1 MSNRTP
7 LTRNM
12 LTKPFTFTVGGVDM
26 VRSPMT
32 EDEINSFGLTVDPR
46 HHTFSEVWHQ
56 DVLESVEDGHPI
68 FITGPSGTGK
78 DYLGEA
84 VAYIM
89 GKPLILLSIKPDL
102 DPNEWVGGTGLSGDG
117 VGGTESVIEEG
128 FLSKACKGYEIE
140 RNGKKIT
147 VGAVILVSDFDRA
160 TPRQAEVFRQAF
172 EEKGRRYLTHP
183 TTGDKLPI
191 HDDTIFLLTAN
202 SGVDGDG
209 GRGNVTSQLDT
220 SIVNRCIGV
229 LAPPPSAKF
238 EREMVQLRYPQLDK
252 AEVALLVKCLRSVR
266 GAVHD
271 AQLPLEI
278 SLRTA
283 NMVAKKSL
291 RRKAKGMAWEKALR
305 EGFRVVS
312 GFMHE
317 ADNRAMIEGA
327 LDPIIG
333 SANITSGA
341 NV

>member
-7 LTRNM
+7 LTRSM
-12 LTKPFTFTVGGVDM
+12 LTKPFNFTVGGIEM
-26 VRSPMT
+26 TRSPMT
-32 EDEINSFGLTVDPR
+32 EAEINSFGLTVDPR
-46 HHTFSEVWHQ
+46 HHTFSEEWHQ

-84 VAYIM
+84 VAFVM
-89 GKPLILLSIKPDL
+89 GRPLILLSIKPDL

-117 VGGTESVIEEG
+117 VGGTESIIEEG
-128 FLSKACKGYEIE
+128 FLAKACKGFKIMRGGRE
-140 RNGKKIT
+140 IT
-147 VGAVILVSDFDRA
+147 VGAIILISDFDRA
-160 TPRQAEVFRQAF
+160 LNRQAEVFRHAF
-172 EEKGRRYLTHP
+172 EERGRRYLTHP
-183 TTGDKLPI
+183 TTAHKMFI
-191 HDDTIFLLTAN
+191 HDETIFLLTAN

-220 SIVNRCIGV
+220 SIINRMIGC

-238 EREMVQLRYPQLDK
+238 EREMIALRYPQLDK
-252 AEVALLVKCLRSVR
+252 AEVALLVKCLRAVR

-283 NMVAKKSL
+283 NMVAKKAL
-291 RRKAKGMAWEKALR
+291 RRKNVGMAWEKALR
-305 EGFRVVS
+305 HGFRVVT

-317 ADNRAMIEGA
+317 PDNRAMVEGA

-333 SANITSGA
+333 SATITSGA